1 MTDIESLSGF
11 DEESEFIG
19 LDFSDTFFERLL
31 TKALKEH
38 STTKKYSNE
47 CKSAIV
53 DTVGEFLPCFII
65 LGFDYNGEAIEIVKG
80 KTDQEKE
87 SLGMRLQ
94 KFAPAYFSKQFKS
107 SDDDF

>member
-1 MTDIESLSGF
+1 MTDVESLSSF
-11 DEESEFIG
+11 DEGSEFVG
-19 LDFSDTFFERLL
+19 LDFSDVFFERLL
-31 TKALKEH
+31 SKALKEH

-53 DTVGEFLPCFII
+53 DTVGEFMPCFII
-65 LGFDYNGEAIEIVKG
+65 LGYDFNGEAIEIVKG

-94 KFAPAYFSKQFKS
+94 KFAPSYFSKQFKS
-107 SDDDF
+107 GEDDF